1 MLRTHGR
8 SPPQSPCYNNNR
20 NKRGGVKLTRKHS
33 QFPNDSGGIGEN
45 YPVFGGSSSCSRRKL
60 TGRSLSDSIFVNRID
75 DLVMHLETGGVYGYL
90 EEQLNAAILLIVRN
104 YKLLVFFSRIIK
116 LSSYWNLRD

>member
-33 QFPNDSGGIGEN
+33 QFPSDSGEN
-45 YPVFGGSSSCSRRKL
+45 DPVFGGSSSYSRRKL
-60 TGRSLSDSIFVNRID
+60 KGRSLSDSIFMNRID
-75 DLVMHLETGGVYGYL
+75 DLVMHLETEGVYGYL
-90 EEQLNAAILLIVRN
+90 EELIMQPHF
-104 YKLLVFFSRIIK
+104 YC
-116 LSSYWNLRD
+116 